1 MAYLEEKRHM
11 DATISLSNSLNSSK
25 KPSVLSASE
34 RIAGLGAPLQRDQNT
49 EPGVLVLNQDRR
61 ILYLNRVAKKFL
73 KNSTGKQERGKSAKE
88 LSIHEIIFDLV
99 LEFKRRGGEKG
110 NAGAPQTALNNRAF
124 LHQKKLYQVGLI
136 PLASDPLAGRDLYHL
151 ILIEKVMGNFQIDPS
166 SQATRFTAREKML
179 VTLLSEGKTNKD
191 LAHSMGIS
199 EYTVKE
205 HIRRIMRKLNVTTRS
220 GIVAKLLT
228 ADGRP

>member
-1 MAYLEEKRHM
+1 
-11 DATISLSNSLNSSK
+11 
-25 KPSVLSASE
+25 
-34 RIAGLGAPLQRDQNT
+34 
-49 EPGVLVLNQDRR
+49 VLVLNQDRR

-99 LEFKRRGGEKG
+99 LEFKRASQEDSGAA
-110 NAGAPQTALNNRAF
+110 AGVPNSRVF
-124 LHQKKLYQVGLI
+124 LHQKKPYQVGLI

-151 ILIEKVMGNFQIDPS
+151 ILIEKVVGNFPIDPS
-166 SQATRFTAREKML
+166 NQATQFTAREKML

-191 LAHSMGIS
+191 LARSMGIS

-228 ADGRP
+228 AGGRS